1 MRVTSVLFTLGL
13 ALARRWRRRA
23 ARRRM
28 ATPRGILSAP
38 PRGRSSAADGAPRG
52 ILSAA
57 DGPPRGVVGGGGMK
71 ILPSAKSA
79 TPSRIAG
86 EDGKAKQPP
95 AGRAEPELVVHKLL
109 NANLELSSEELQ
121 RHLADQSDF
130 TVIGVLG
137 CQGAGKS
144 TVMSL
149 LAGADWR
156 SDEREPGRL
165 RDPPFAPQTLET
177 LLQGSHQTV
186 GVDVTVT
193 QEQLIPLEPE
203 ADPDPEPEPEAHP
216 EPCPNPH
223 AGAAHPPRH
232 AATPQPERADR
243 ADAQGEP
250 AVTRTRTRT
259 LTLTLTPTLTLTLAV
274 TLIAT

>member
-1 MRVTSVLFTLGL
+1 
-13 ALARRWRRRA
+13 
-23 ARRRM
+23 
-28 ATPRGILSAP
+28 
-38 PRGRSSAADGAPRG
+38 
-52 ILSAA
+52 
-57 DGPPRGVVGGGGMK
+57 MK

-79 TPSRIAG
+79 TPSRIAAG

-95 AGRAEPELVVHKLL
+95 AARVEPELVLHKLL
-109 NANLELSSEELQ
+109 NANLELSTEELQ

-193 QEQLIPLEPE
+193 QERLILLDTQPLLSPSVLVELLRKESLPQ
-203 ADPDPEPEPEAHP
+203 EAHSA
-216 EPCPNPH
+216 ENLAELHSLRMAMLLLSVCH
-223 AGAAHPPRH
+223 M
-232 AATPQPERADR
+232 
-243 ADAQGEP
+243 
-250 AVTRTRTRT
+250 V
-259 LTLTLTPTLTLTLAV
+259 LTLTPTLALTLAL
-274 TLIAT
+274 TLAQGLTLSLTLTTDH

>member
-1 MRVTSVLFTLGL
+1 
-13 ALARRWRRRA
+13 
-23 ARRRM
+23 M

-38 PRGRSSAADGAPRG
+38 PRGRSSAGDGAPRGILSAADGAPRG

-57 DGPPRGVVGGGGMK
+57 DGPPRGVVGGGGVK

-156 SDEREPGRL
+156 SDEREPGWL
-165 RDPPFAPQTLET
+165 RDSPFAPQTLET

-193 QEQLIPLEPE
+193 QEQLIPLEFE
-203 ADPDPEPEPEAHP
+203 ADPEPEPEP
-216 EPCPNPH
+216 EPEAYPEPYPSPNQE
-223 AGAAHPPRH
+223 RLILLD
-232 AATPQPERADR
+232 TQPLLS
-243 ADAQGEP
+243 P
-250 AVTRTRTRT
+250 SV
-259 LTLTLTPTLTLTLAV
+259 
-274 TLIAT
+274 LIELMRKESLP

>member
-1 MRVTSVLFTLGL
+1 
-13 ALARRWRRRA
+13 
-23 ARRRM
+23 M

-38 PRGRSSAADGAPRG
+38 PRGRSSAGDGAPRGILSAADGAPRG

-57 DGPPRGVVGGGGMK
+57 DGPPRGVVGGGGVK

-156 SDEREPGRL
+156 SDEREPGWL
-165 RDPPFAPQTLET
+165 RDSPFAPQTLET

-193 QEQLIPLEPE
+193 QEQLIPLEFE
-203 ADPDPEPEPEAHP
+203 ADPEPEPEAYP
-216 EPCPNPH
+216 EPYPSPNQE
-223 AGAAHPPRH
+223 RLILLD
-232 AATPQPERADR
+232 TQPLLS
-243 ADAQGEP
+243 P
-250 AVTRTRTRT
+250 SV
-259 LTLTLTPTLTLTLAV
+259 
-274 TLIAT
+274 LIELMRKESLP

>member
-1 MRVTSVLFTLGL
+1 
-13 ALARRWRRRA
+13 
-23 ARRRM
+23 M
-28 ATPRGILSAP
+28 ATPTPRGILSAP
-38 PRGRSSAADGAPRG
+38 PRG

-57 DGPPRGVVGGGGMK
+57 DGPPRGILSTVDGPPRGVVGGGMK

-79 TPSRIAG
+79 APSRIAAG
-86 EDGKAKQPP
+86 EDGKARQPP
-95 AGRAEPELVVHKLL
+95 AARAEPELVLHKLL
-109 NANLELSSEELQ
+109 NANLELSTEELQ

-137 CQGAGKS
+137 CQGVGKS

-149 LAGADWR
+149 LAGAGWR

-193 QEQLIPLEPE
+193 QERLILLDTQPLLSPSVLVELLRKESLPQE
-203 ADPDPEPEPEAHP
+203 AQSAENLAELHSLRVAMLLLSVCHMVLILTLTLTL
-216 EPCPNPH
+216 
-223 AGAAHPPRH
+223 AL
-232 AATPQPERADR
+232 TPTLAL
-243 ADAQGEP
+243 
-250 AVTRTRTRT
+250 T
-259 LTLTLTPTLTLTLAV
+259 LTLTLTLTTDHLF
-274 TLIAT
+274 